1 MASSVDYTGR
11 LVDLNIFQGVRP
23 VGDTQVYL
31 GFGEAGEVVTGIQ
44 KLCQAFAKIFLTIV
58 GTMEYHPAMGTDF
71 VSAVKTGRIQD
82 EADVRGEFA
91 LAADTVRQILSLDA
105 EKTNPPADE
114 TLAGTVLESVSVD
127 KAASKI
133 TLSVRVTSAAGD
145 SRVVYLPVP
154 TAIR

>member
-11 LVDLNIFQGVRP
+11 KVDLNIFQGVQP

-31 GFGEAGEVVTGIQ
+31 GLGDAGEVVTGIQ
-44 KLCQAFAKIFLTIV
+44 KLCQAFAKIFLTIT
-58 GTMEYHPAMGTDF
+58 GTMEYHPTMGTNF

-91 LAADTVRQILSLDA
+91 LAADTVRQILNLDA
-105 EKTNPPADE
+105 EKTNPPDDE
-114 TLAGTVLESVSVD
+114 ALASTTLEQVSVD

-133 TLSVRVTSAAGD
+133 TLFVRVTSVAGN

-154 TAIR
+154 AAIR